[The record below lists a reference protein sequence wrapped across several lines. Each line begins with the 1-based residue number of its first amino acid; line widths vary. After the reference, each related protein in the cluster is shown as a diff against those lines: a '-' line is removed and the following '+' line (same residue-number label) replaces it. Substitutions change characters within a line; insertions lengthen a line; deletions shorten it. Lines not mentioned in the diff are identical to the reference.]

1 MLNELGKTRI
11 FDPKMTQKVFLGQSY
26 VDKTPPTMFMVAQKH
41 FLARFQTN
49 IGPRNGQKYPKSIQ
63 KMLS

>member
-41 FLARFQTN
+41 FLARF
-49 IGPRNGQKYPKSIQ
+49 
-63 KMLS
+63 